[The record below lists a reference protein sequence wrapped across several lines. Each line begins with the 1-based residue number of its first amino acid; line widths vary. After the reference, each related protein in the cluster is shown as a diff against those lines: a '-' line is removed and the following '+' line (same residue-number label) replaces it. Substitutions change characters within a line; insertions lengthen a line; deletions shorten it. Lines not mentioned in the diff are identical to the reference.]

1 LDIPTF
7 LLERNQSE
15 FENQVE
21 INLTESGVHPLSV
34 GELLPEEELSRFLQ
48 LRVGYGYTEGTPE
61 LREAIATWYPGA
73 SAHNVLATTGTSEAN
88 FLVAWSLLRSSD
100 TLAFMAPNFMQL
112 DGVARG
118 FGANVIHFKLRPELG
133 WRLDFDEVQ
142 SVLRTKPTLI
152 SVVNPHNPTGR
163 VMPPE
168 DMRRLVDLTERAGVW
183 LQVDEIYRGAEIGS
197 APETT
202 SFWGTSPRVI
212 VTCSTSKSL
221 AHPGLRL
228 GWIVAPEQV
237 ICECMRRQDYTTI
250 GTSPLSQ
257 YLATWLL
264 TPMNRA
270 RVLDR
275 SRRILTRN
283 AAVFGE
289 WVSSRNR
296 GISYLP
302 PEAGGMVFFRYPH
315 ALSSRVLCERLRT
328 EASVLVVA
336 GEWFGMDGYLRV
348 GIGGE
353 EGMIQLG
360 PERLGKLLDSL
371 QIA

>member
-1 LDIPTF
+1 MDIPTF

-34 GELLPEEELSRFLQ
+34 GELLNEQDLSRFLQ

-61 LREAIATWYPGA
+61 LREAIATWYPDAGVR
-73 SAHNVLATTGTSEAN
+73 NVLATTGTSEAN

-100 TLAFMAPNFMQL
+100 TLAFMVPNFMQL

-142 SVLRTKPTLI
+142 SVLSTNPALV

-168 DMRRLVDLTERAGVW
+168 DMRRLVELTERAGAW
-183 LQVDEIYRGAEIGS
+183 LLVDEIYRGAELGS

-228 GWIVAPEQV
+228 GWIVAPEEV
-237 ICECMRRQDYTTI
+237 IYECMRRQDYTTI

-264 TPMNRA
+264 TPTNRA
-270 RVLDR
+270 RVLER

-283 AAVFGE
+283 AAVFGD
-289 WVSSRNR
+289 WVSSRDR

-315 ALSSRVLCERLRT
+315 ALSSRVLSERLRT

-353 EGMIQLG
+353 EAKIRLG
-360 PERLGKLLDSL
+360 LERLAKLLDSL
-371 QIA
+371 PIA